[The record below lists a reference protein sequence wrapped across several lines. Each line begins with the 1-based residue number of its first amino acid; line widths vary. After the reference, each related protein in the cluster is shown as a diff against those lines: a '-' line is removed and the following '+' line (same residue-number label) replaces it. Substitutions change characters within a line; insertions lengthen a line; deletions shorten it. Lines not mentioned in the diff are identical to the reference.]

1 MNKKI
6 LIGAFA
12 LLAVFGTACDDHLD
26 VNHDPNVL
34 GELPDASV
42 VLPAAEL
49 NLANTLMGWEFGFEG
64 GFWSEYWTQT
74 YDASQFKTLCQY
86 ESQSAATAYNN
97 LTAGVLMDLKT
108 IKEMTAENNKGLYY
122 ISEALSIYTWQMI
135 VDMWGDIPYTEALK
149 GGESILSPVFDDDE
163 EIYSDLMTRID
174 ALLAMDLSSASVDG
188 TYDVI
193 FGGDLAKWQQF
204 AASVKLKL
212 IMRQAETSGYS
223 ASSTVAFIEANE
235 FLTAKSAM
243 IPAATWSNDQEGK
256 RHPMM
261 EFEKGGAGYLDQ
273 NVIGCQSFINY
284 LTVGSDPRLDV
295 YFNATAS
302 DGHHEGAFFG
312 DFESK
317 EDTDG
322 DGTDDTDEDY
332 SQPDFSSTQDLM
344 FMSAW
349 EVNFFIAEAYARNG
363 NSDQAKAY
371 YEAGVKASLEQNG
384 ITDFS
389 ILDGYAEWTDGTVDE
404 EVKQIMM
411 QKWVANCNYQHI
423 ESWLERNRT
432 KFPEIW
438 DRDIKVD
445 RSGAYTAYIGSVN
458 TAGFQGY
465 LTISVV
471 GRGTLSGKLPTLLIY
486 PTSITQRNSNAPDNR
501 STLSEGKAWWNQ
513 KGGL

>member
-12 LLAVFGTACDDHLD
+12 LMAIFGTSCDDHLD

-42 VLPAAEL
+42 VLPTAEL

-86 ESQSAATAYNN
+86 ETQSASYAYNN
-97 LTAGVLMDLKT
+97 LTAGVLMDLST
-108 IKEMTAENNKGLYY
+108 IKEMTAESSNKGLYY

-135 VDMWGDIPYTEALK
+135 VDMWGDVPYTEAMQGDK
-149 GGESILSPVFDDDE
+149 GIVSPVFDDAE
-163 EIYSDLMTRID
+163 TIYGDLETRID
-174 ALLAMDLSSASVDG
+174 ALLAVDLSSSSVNG

-193 FGGDLAKWQQF
+193 FGGDLAKWKQF

-212 IMRQAETSGYS
+212 MMRQSETSHYS
-223 ASSTVAFIEANE
+223 AAATVSFIEANS
-235 FLTAKSAM
+235 FLTTKSCM
-243 IPAATWSNDQEGK
+243 IPASTWSNDQEGK

-261 EFEKGGAGYLDQ
+261 EYEKGGAGYLSQ
-273 NVIGCQSFINY
+273 NVIACESFISY
-284 LTVGSDPRLDV
+284 IATDPRLDV
-295 YFNATAS
+295 YFTATAS

-322 DGTDDTDEDY
+322 DGTSDKNEDY
-332 SQPDFSSTQDLM
+332 SQPSFDKTQDLM
-344 FMSAW
+344 IMSAW

-363 NSDQAKAY
+363 NSIQAKAY
-371 YEAGVKASLEQNG
+371 YEAGVKASLDENG
-384 ITDFS
+384 ISDYS
-389 ILDGYAEWTDGTVDE
+389 ILDAGKYAEWKNGTVDE
-404 EVKQIMM
+404 EVKEIMM

-432 KFPEIW
+432 KYPEVW
-438 DRDIKVD
+438 DRDIKVNRAD
-445 RSGAYTAYIGSVN
+445 AYSTYTDINGGYA
-458 TAGFQGY
+458 GY

-471 GRGTLSGKLPTLLIY
+471 GRGVLSGKLPTQIIY
-486 PTSITQRNSNAPDNR
+486 PTSITQRNANAPTNR
-501 STLSEGKAWWNQ
+501 STLIEGKAWWNQ
-513 KGGL
+513 KSGL